1 VRPAAA
7 GAAGATGSFL
17 TVAAR
22 FVVAAGTFAVGAL
35 RAGADFFAPGFETMV
50 VPALVAL
57 PWLSRPLLVVTVE
70 SAVPGRLVCL
80 LGALEDGF
88 DDVGAVDFTGL
99 DDFTAMD
106 DVFSANEDLSGDGG
120 GTREFRDLGDSTVVV
135 VAMAPLR
142 DAGRVGFAS
151 ATGAVVIAVFTRFFG
166 LGSSARASAF
176 SLSSVPKYS
185 LKNVSLI
192 VTTGIHRRAGLPCS
206 LQTLSRR
213 SWRNA
218 ILTAV
223 HDRQRCRRLGLCT
236 AGVFI

>member
-176 SLSSVPKYS
+176 SLSSVPKNS

>member
-7 GAAGATGSFL
+7 GAGATGSFL
-17 TVAAR
+17 TAAAR

-35 RAGADFFAPGFETMV
+35 RVGADFFAPGFETMV

-57 PWLSRPLLVVTVE
+57 PSLSRPLLVVTVD

-80 LGALEDGF
+80 LGAREEGF
-88 DDVGAVDFTGL
+88 DDVGAVDFIGL

-106 DVFSANEDLSGDGG
+106 DVFSANEDLSGDRG
-120 GTREFRDLGDSTVVV
+120 GTREFRDFGDSTVVV

-142 DAGRVGFAS
+142 DVGRVGFAS
-151 ATGAVVIAVFTRFFG
+151 AAGAVVIAVFTRFFG

-185 LKNVSLI
+185 LRKVSL
-192 VTTGIHRRAGLPCS
+192 VVGAWIHRQAGLPCS
-206 LQTLSRR
+206 LQALSCR

-223 HDRQRCRRLGLCT
+223 HDRQRCCRLGLCT
-236 AGVFI
+236 AGVFV

>member
-1 VRPAAA
+1 
-7 GAAGATGSFL
+7 L

-218 ILTAV
+218 VLTAV